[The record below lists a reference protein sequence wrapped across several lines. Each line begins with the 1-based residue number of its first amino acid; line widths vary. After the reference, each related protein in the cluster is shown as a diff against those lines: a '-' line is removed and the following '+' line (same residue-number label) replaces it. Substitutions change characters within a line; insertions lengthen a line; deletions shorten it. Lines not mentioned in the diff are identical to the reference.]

1 MEKYYK
7 IEKEKNNELEKLFKT
22 FKSKIKY
29 SNINYLNKGKF
40 WAFSNGSFIILDKI
54 TFNKIHE
61 IKFNNNEEINSVIE
75 LDNNDLVIMINND
88 NILYFYRLEKG
99 KYILFQKMKEDITG
113 YRTQLSFSGC
123 MTFPKTF
130 KLNEI
135 KKLYGNK
142 FISISNYGIRI
153 YDLNEK
159 EEYSIVLM
167 DVHSEGI
174 EHIYKIDKQKFIF
187 CSSEFIGPS
196 LGGGEYNIITIE
208 KVELKNITDK
218 EKISKI
224 EELKKKYKWF
234 FFEKGEERD
243 ISKSEKMISSLKLT
257 SYYEKFFEYST
268 YEECH
273 RLSDFFVLKGK
284 YFIIMIDYNILIFDL
299 STGKQM
305 IRYKIVMEGKNNLYY
320 NNYEVGK
327 WNNIND
333 NEFILNI
340 NGNITLFELNDS
352 KEIDLKIIG
361 YSFFPNIKNLKKIED
376 ENIFYSNKKE
386 YILIY

>member
-54 TFNKIHE
+54 TFNKTHE

-75 LDNNDLVIMINND
+75 LDNNDLVFMINND
-88 NILYFYRLEKG
+88 NNLYFYRLEKG
-99 KYILFQKMKEDITG
+99 KYIFFQKIKEDITG
-113 YRTQLSFSGC
+113 YKMQEYLSGC
-123 MTFPKTF
+123 MVFQKKF
-130 KLNEI
+130 KLNKI

-187 CSSEFIGPS
+187 CSSKFIGPS
-196 LGGGEYNIITIE
+196 PGGPKFNIITIE

-224 EELKKKYKWF
+224 EDLKKEDDWD
-234 FFEKGEERD
+234 FFEKVEEID

-257 SYYEKFFEYST
+257 SYCEKFFEYST

-284 YFIIMIDYNILIFDL
+284 YFIIMIDYNLLIFDL

-305 IRYKIVMEGKNNLYY
+305 IRYEIVMEGKNNLYY